1 MNNPNDFYQDDLEE
15 LLSQVDDLLLRDAPP
30 PEQPEEE
37 DDFDLSDY
45 APADSDDDEPVVFQ
59 NYSNRYGADLRNF
72 SNGYGTGV
80 RSEEEPKPAQPSIP
94 AYNADFRRPDKAPA
108 RKEPVRREPPRE
120 NPPRETYRSAY
131 PEQPRSDY
139 RDYGSEE
146 GFDDAPPARTSK
158 AAKAAKPEKKKKKK
172 GCCGCGCSTMLAAF
186 GALALACVLLFN
198 WVFAVPKS
206 DVSIG
211 SRKRDTATILICGT
225 DWEGARTDT
234 MMLLY
239 LSGSEHKVG
248 LLSLPRDSLTVTS
261 SGSYAKL
268 NSAYGRN
275 GSGAEGMEGLL
286 DYVQEIIGYR
296 PDGYMLIAMDL
307 VPQIVDAMGGVDVDV
322 PMSFDLG
329 GEHLEAG
336 YQHLTGSQV
345 LQLLRYREG
354 YAMQDLDRVTVQRSV
369 ISACLDQWFTLD
381 HIGDVT
387 TALELVQNNSLTT
400 LNVRN
405 YLWMAK
411 TVLLSLG
418 DISTDTLPGYADYI
432 DGVSYYILSRSGI
445 AELINESYNP
455 YKQEI
460 LAENLKIAG

>member
-1 MNNPNDFYQDDLEE
+1 MNNPNDSYQDDLDE
-15 LLSQVDDLLLRDAPP
+15 LLSQVDDLLLRDTPP
-30 PEQPEEE
+30 KTEKPREDE
-37 DDFDLSDY
+37 DDFDLSEF
-45 APADSDDDEPVVFQ
+45 APADSFDDEPVVFQ
-59 NYSNRYGADLRNF
+59 NYSNRYGADIRNY

-80 RSEEEPKPAQPSIP
+80 RSQEPEKPAQPAIP
-94 AYNADFRRPDKAPA
+94 AYNADFKRPPKETPRR
-108 RKEPVRREPPRE
+108 EPVRETPRNE
-120 NPPRETYRSAY
+120 
-131 PEQPRSDY
+131 Y
-139 RDYGSEE
+139 RDYGEE
-146 GFDDAPPARTSK
+146 EIEEARPRSK
-158 AAKAAKPEKKKKKK
+158 AAKAVKKEKPKKKR
-172 GCCGCGCSTMLAAF
+172 GCCGCTTMIGGLAAM
-186 GALALACVLLFN
+186 VLVFVLIFN
-198 WVFAVPKS
+198 WVFAMPKS
-206 DVSIG
+206 DSSIG
-211 SRKRDTATILICGT
+211 DRKRDTATILICGT

-248 LLSLPRDSLTVTS
+248 LLSLPRDSLTITS

-296 PDGYMLIAMDL
+296 PDGYMLIDMDL
-307 VPQIVDAMGGVDVDV
+307 VPQIVDVMGGVDVEV

-336 YQHLTGSQV
+336 MQHLTGSQV

-354 YAMQDLDRVTVQRSV
+354 YAMQDLDRVKVQRSV
-369 ISACLDQWFTLD
+369 ISACLDQWFTLS
-381 HIGDVT
+381 HIKDVT

-411 TVLLSLG
+411 TVLFSLG

-432 DGVSYYILSRSGI
+432 GDVSYYILDREDV
-445 AELINESYNP
+445 AALINESYNP
-455 YKQEI
+455 YDVEI
-460 LAENLKIAG
+460 LPEHLKIAG

>member
-1 MNNPNDFYQDDLEE
+1 MNNPNDSYQDDLDE

-30 PEQPEEE
+30 KAEPQEDE
-37 DDFDLSDY
+37 DDFDLSEY
-45 APADSDDDEPVVFQ
+45 APADSEDDEPVVFQ
-59 NYSNRYGADLRNF
+59 NYSNRYGADIRNY

-80 RSEEEPKPAQPSIP
+80 RSEEPEKPAQPSIP
-94 AYNADFRRPDKAPA
+94 AYNADFKRPPKETPRR
-108 RKEPVRREPPRE
+108 EPVRE
-120 NPPRETYRSAY
+120 A
-131 PEQPRSDY
+131 PRSEYREAPRNEY
-139 RDYGSEE
+139 RDYGEE
-146 GFDDAPPARTSK
+146 DYEAERPRSK
-158 AAKAAKPEKKKKKK
+158 AAKAAKQEKPKKKR
-172 GCCGCGCSTMLAAF
+172 GCCGCGCTTMLAGLA
-186 GALALACVLLFN
+186 ALVLVMVLIFN
-198 WVFAVPKS
+198 WVFAMPKS
-206 DVSIG
+206 EVSIG
-211 SRKRDTATILICGT
+211 DRKRDTATILICGT

-248 LLSLPRDSLTVTS
+248 LMSLPRDSLTVTS

-296 PDGYMLIAMDL
+296 PDGYMLIDMDL
-307 VPQIVDAMGGVDVDV
+307 VPQIVDVMGGVDVDV
-322 PMSFDLG
+322 PMTFDLG

-336 YQHLTGSQV
+336 MQHLSGSQV

-354 YAMQDLDRVTVQRSV
+354 YAMQDLDRVAVQRSV
-369 ISACLDQWFTLD
+369 ISACLDQWFTLS
-381 HIGDVT
+381 HIKDVA

-411 TVLLSLG
+411 TVLFSLG

-432 DGVSYYILSRSGI
+432 GDVSYYILDREDV
-445 AELINESYNP
+445 AALINESYNP
-455 YKQEI
+455 YEVEI
-460 LAENLKIAG
+460 RPDNLKIAG